1 MSLQERGSA
10 ATELTN
16 GALIRRLLALS
27 WRYRIGC
34 TKVILLQV
42 VMLSIALSGLSLSGL
57 GIDFIRHAVEP
68 AARAPR
74 WPFGLTPPP
83 SWPFMDVLGAIAAAI
98 LLLAVARSVLSYYY
112 TVALARLVQQNIVV
126 DLRARVYDKLQ
137 RLSFRFFDD
146 NASGTLINRI
156 TGDVQM
162 VRMFVDSVVMETIV
176 LVISLGICL
185 AYMVR
190 IHPLLTLACLA
201 TTPVLWIISAAFSR
215 VVKPAYMRNRDLVD
229 QMILDLAECI
239 QGIHVIKGFARED
252 EEERKFRRANRD
264 VLEQKQGIFWR
275 VSLFRPAMDLL
286 SQINMVVL
294 LGYGGY
300 LVVHDRLA
308 LGTGLIVFLG
318 LLQRISGQVNTI
330 ANIMDNT
337 QQSLAGARRV
347 FEVLDAPVEID
358 SRPGARRIARLSGAV
373 EFDAVSFAYDPGE
386 PVLDG
391 LTFRVEPGQCI
402 AIVGATGSGKS
413 SLLGLIPRF
422 YDPTSGVV
430 RVDGLDARDLP
441 LDDLRRNIGLVFQ
454 ESFLFSNTV
463 AANIAFGHPDAT
475 PEQVERA
482 ARVASAHDFVMALP
496 KGYQTV
502 LGEAGADLS
511 GGQRQRLAIARAL
524 LLDPAILLM
533 DDPTA
538 AVDAHTEHEIL
549 EAMNNAMCD
558 RTTFLV
564 THRYSAL
571 RRADRILVLE
581 RGRVVQAGT
590 HAELMRAKG
599 PYRRAARVQFDA
611 DSEEFARLSMAEAPR

>member
-1 MSLQERGSA
+1 MALQERGN
-10 ATELTN
+10 ATAELTN

-27 WRYRIGC
+27 WRYRVGC
-34 TKVILLQV
+34 TKVILLQIV
-42 VMLSIALSGLSLSGL
+42 LLTLALSGLSLSGL
-57 GIDFIRHAVEP
+57 GIDFIRHAVDH

-74 WPFGLTPPP
+74 WPFGLTPPAA
-83 SWPFMDVLGAIAAAI
+83 WPFMAVLSALAAAI
-98 LLLAVARSVLSYYY
+98 LLLAAVRSILTYYY

-126 DLRARVYDKLQ
+126 HLRARVYDKLQ

-146 NASGTLINRI
+146 NASGTIINRI

-185 AYMVR
+185 VYMIR
-190 IHPLLTLACLA
+190 IHAWLTLACLA
-201 TTPVLWIISAAFSR
+201 TTPILWIISAVFSR
-215 VVKPAYMRNRDLVD
+215 VVKPAYMRNRELVD

-239 QGIHVIKGFARED
+239 QGIHVVKGFARED
-252 EEERKFRRANRD
+252 EEERKFRAANRD
-264 VLEQKQGIFWR
+264 VLTQKQGIFWK

-300 LVVHDRLA
+300 LVVADRLA

-318 LLQRISGQVNTI
+318 LLQRIAGQVNTI
-330 ANIMDNT
+330 ANIMDNA

-358 SRPGARRIARLSGAV
+358 SRPGAVRASRLRGAV
-373 EFDAVSFAYDPGE
+373 EFDAVSFEYDPGQ

-391 LTFRVEPGQCI
+391 VSFRVEPGQCV

-413 SLLGLIPRF
+413 TLLSLVPRF

-430 RVDGLDARDLP
+430 RVDGIDARELA
-441 LDDLRRNIGLVFQ
+441 LDDLRRGIGLVFQ

-463 AANIAFGHPDAT
+463 ASNIAFGHPAAT
-475 PEQVERA
+475 PDQVERA
-482 ARVASAHDFVMALP
+482 ARVASAHDFIAALP

-524 LLDPAILLM
+524 LLDPSILLM

-549 EAMNNAMCD
+549 EAMNNAMRQ

-581 RGRVVQAGT
+581 RGRIVQVGT
-590 HAELMRAKG
+590 HAELMRVKG
-599 PYRRAARVQFDA
+599 PYRRAARIQFDA
-611 DSEEFARLSMAEAPR
+611 DSEEFAQLAAEVPR